1 MLLSMNYVL
10 IIIFKDH
17 QWINIDMND
26 FIKYDWK
33 YLAVLDLRGS
43 GLSDKKWLLFV
54 QYANKFPNLK
64 ELHLCNFLL

>member
-1 MLLSMNYVL
+1 
-10 IIIFKDH
+10 
-17 QWINIDMND
+17 MND

-54 QYANKFPNLK
+54 QYSNKFPNLK
-64 ELHLCNFLL
+64 ELHLWDNKIYTVPKGSL